1 MSNATATPEVK
12 IKATITNV
20 IYNFEVDEERF
31 GITKQEQDDLTQ
43 QTIDSLIIFDVDKED
58 LEDEDYINEKI
69 TDIISDKTGWLIDE
83 IDYTIT
89 Y

>member
-1 MSNATATPEVK
+1 MATATPEVK

>member
-12 IKATITNV
+12 IKATINNIV
-20 IYNFEVDEERF
+20 YNFQVDDERF
-31 GITKQEQDDLTQ
+31 GITKQQQDDLTQ
-43 QTIDSLIIFDVDKED
+43 HTIGSQIVFVVDKED
-58 LEDEDYINEKI
+58 LKDEDYINQKI
-69 TDIISDKTGWLIDE
+69 TDIISDETGWLIDA